1 MEDLGNPFEEQST
14 EHLVLFSKE
23 IADHVVVKA
32 IINIA
37 QRIEK
42 EQFQAFVKEC
52 LIERSK
58 ALDDVIHC
66 NKFNLFNTIQ
76 RSVSKNK
83 LQVGSLKC
91 DAELFQSYTYIGCQT
106 REGNLEEFFTNQQC
120 LMVVSCT

>member
-1 MEDLGNPFEEQST
+1 MEDLGNPFEKQST

-58 ALDDVIHC
+58 ALDNVIHC
-66 NKFNLFNTIQ
+66 NRFNLFNTIQ
-76 RSVSKNK
+76 RSVSNNK
-83 LQVGSLKC
+83 L
-91 DAELFQSYTYIGCQT
+91 
-106 REGNLEEFFTNQQC
+106 
-120 LMVVSCT
+120 

>member
-1 MEDLGNPFEEQST
+1 MEDLGNPFKEQST

-23 IADHVVVKA
+23 IVDHVVVKA

-37 QRIEK
+37 QRVEK

-58 ALDDVIHC
+58 ALDDIIHC

-83 LQVGSLKC
+83 L
-91 DAELFQSYTYIGCQT
+91 
-106 REGNLEEFFTNQQC
+106 
-120 LMVVSCT
+120 

>member
-1 MEDLGNPFEEQST
+1 MEDLGNPFEKQST

-52 LIERSK
+52 VIERSK
-58 ALDDVIHC
+58 ALDDVIYC

-83 LQVGSLKC
+83 L
-91 DAELFQSYTYIGCQT
+91 
-106 REGNLEEFFTNQQC
+106 
-120 LMVVSCT
+120 

>member
-37 QRIEK
+37 QTIEK

-52 LIERSK
+52 LIERLSLRFI
-58 ALDDVIHC
+58 ANAIH
-66 NKFNLFNTIQ
+66 
-76 RSVSKNK
+76 
-83 LQVGSLKC
+83 
-91 DAELFQSYTYIGCQT
+91 
-106 REGNLEEFFTNQQC
+106 
-120 LMVVSCT
+120 